1 MFKKKPFFIVFEGVE
16 GCGKSFQSK
25 KLFNTLKRN
34 KINSILTREPG
45 GTKSSELIRNLILKD
60 YFEKKNKEKFDRYT
74 DTLLYLAARNEHIK
88 NKIKPALLKK
98 KIVICD
104 RFTDSTLA
112 YQVYGKKVDIE
123 FINNIHKKILDGI
136 KPNIVFVLKVDEK
149 ISRARL
155 KKRKIKNRYDKFSKS
170 FYSKAQNSFL
180 NIAKNK
186 KNYYVLNSSSNDST
200 LEKKIFDIVNKYLN
214 I

>member
-1 MFKKKPFFIVFEGVE
+1 M
-16 GCGKSFQSK
+16 
-25 KLFNTLKRN
+25 
-34 KINSILTREPG
+34 
-45 GTKSSELIRNLILKD
+45 
-60 YFEKKNKEKFDRYT
+60 
-74 DTLLYLAARNEHIK
+74 
-88 NKIKPALLKK
+88 
-98 KIVICD
+98 
-104 RFTDSTLA
+104 
-112 YQVYGKKVDIE
+112 
-123 FINNIHKKILDGI
+123 
-136 KPNIVFVLKVDEK
+136 LKVDEK

-180 NIAKNK
+180 KIAKNK

>member
-1 MFKKKPFFIVFEGVE
+1 M
-16 GCGKSFQSK
+16 
-25 KLFNTLKRN
+25 
-34 KINSILTREPG
+34 
-45 GTKSSELIRNLILKD
+45 
-60 YFEKKNKEKFDRYT
+60 
-74 DTLLYLAARNEHIK
+74 
-88 NKIKPALLKK
+88 
-98 KIVICD
+98 
-104 RFTDSTLA
+104 
-112 YQVYGKKVDIE
+112 
-123 FINNIHKKILDGI
+123 
-136 KPNIVFVLKVDEK
+136 LKVDEK